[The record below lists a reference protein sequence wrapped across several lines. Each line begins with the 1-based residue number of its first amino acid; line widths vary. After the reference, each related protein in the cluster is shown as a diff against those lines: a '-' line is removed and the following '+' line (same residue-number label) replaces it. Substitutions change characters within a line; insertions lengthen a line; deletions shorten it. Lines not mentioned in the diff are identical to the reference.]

1 MADHQ
6 FNIKLGI
13 KVEKGDSEKQLENL
27 KKSLEEKKI
36 TLKLDVTKLNEQ
48 LKTFKDSL
56 SDVNKKLNDA
66 FKLNNGAL
74 DNLKNLKT
82 VLEEINKLSGKTK
95 IQINNSKDVNT
106 ITKNLETQKQKYA
119 ELIRLKQ
126 SLEKQR
132 AKTTNAESYNALTR
146 EIDLVSQ
153 KAEECKTKLSE
164 LTKIKLNADMTKS
177 MASQFQTIQ
186 KEAQSLKTSLKNTLK
201 NSNLTMT
208 QQHD

>member
-56 SDVNKKLNDA
+56 SDVNKKLNNA

-119 ELIRLKQ
+119 ELIKLKQ
-126 SLEKQR
+126 NLIKQR
-132 AKTTNAESYNALTR
+132 DGTTDTSA
-146 EIDLVSQ
+146 ID
-153 KAEECKTKLSE
+153 
-164 LTKIKLNADMTKS
+164 
-177 MASQFQTIQ
+177 
-186 KEAQSLKTSLKNTLK
+186 
-201 NSNLTMT
+201 
-208 QQHD
+208 